1 MLYKCVTLTTKQGD
15 KKMKIAGTDQ
25 IIKAL
30 QKMQGVVQIKIDAVD
45 WDKNPDA
52 ASEKDERLNLVW
64 DAVDEAI
71 NAIAEIEKL

>member
-1 MLYKCVTLTTKQGD
+1 
-15 KKMKIAGTDQ
+15 MKIAGTDQ